1 MTSTPIAASGMG
13 GSLTKMF
20 TVMRREFFSRVK
32 TKGFIIGT
40 VLMPVFI
47 IGLFGVQI
55 WLATATSEEIKKVG
69 VVDGTGDLFAGLEK
83 HLDATTPAGVRLFQ
97 LEKVETVPNL
107 DVTKKILAERIAAGD
122 LDYYV
127 LLEAGIYANNHA
139 EIYGQTASDFRK
151 NEAIEDA
158 ITKAVIDQR
167 LARSGLD
174 GDRIRTLMR
183 PVDLEAFKL
192 SEEGREQKES
202 EMKVVVA
209 WILCFFLYMAMILYG
224 TIILRSVLEE
234 KTSRVVE
241 SVISSV
247 KPFYLMAGKLLGVG
261 AMGLLQFLI
270 WATVAGLVS
279 LYGISLAAMFGAP
292 AGPGMEL
299 TQIPVAVLGFFV
311 LFFVLGYF
319 LYASLYA
326 GVGSLVN
333 SDQDAQ
339 HLAMPITLVFVVAFL
354 SSIYIINNP
363 TAPATQVLSMIPFF
377 APITMMTRIALE
389 TVTPWEIAL
398 SIALMVLTLIGCVW
412 LSGKIFRVGVLMY
425 GKRPTLPEV
434 IKWIRHA

>member
-1 MTSTPIAASGMG
+1 MASTPIAPAGLG
-13 GSLTKMF
+13 GNLTKMF

-32 TKGFIIGT
+32 TRGFIIGT

-69 VVDGTGDLFAGLEK
+69 VVDGTGGLFAGLEK
-83 HLDATTPAGVRLFQ
+83 YLDATTPTGVRLFQ

-107 DVTKKILAERIAAGD
+107 EVTRKILAERIAAGD

-127 LLEAGIYANNHA
+127 LLDSGIYENNHA
-139 EIYGQTASDFRK
+139 EIYGQTATDFRK
-151 NEAIEDA
+151 NEAIEEA

-174 GDRIRTLMR
+174 SERIRTLMQ
-183 PVDLEAFKL
+183 PVNLEAFRL

-241 SVISSV
+241 SVISSM

-270 WATVAGLVS
+270 WATVAGLLS
-279 LYGISLAAMFGAP
+279 LYGMSLAAMFGAQV
-292 AGPGMEL
+292 GPGMEL
-299 TQIPVAVLGFFV
+299 TRIPVSVLGFFV

-339 HLAMPITLVFVVAFL
+339 HLAMPITLVFVMAFL

-363 TAPATQVLSMIPFF
+363 TATATQVLSMIPFF

-398 SIALMVLTLIGCVW
+398 SLALMVLTLIGCVW

-434 IKWIRHA
+434 IRWMRYA